1 LRAYVYATLALLG
14 IAMLAGVV
22 RADLQTGGGIEDRF
36 QSTIGNWINFFETN
50 IQWASVT
57 MLDFLKYAIKAT
69 YFTVGLVGFVM
80 WASGISRYSGKRLVI
95 GAIAMAL
102 ASEIIL

>member
-1 LRAYVYATLALLG
+1 MRACVYATLVLLC
-14 IAMLAGVV
+14 IAMLTGVV

-36 QSTIGNWINFFETN
+36 QSTIGSWISFFETN

-57 MLDFLKYAIKAT
+57 MLEFLKYAIKAT